1 MASSEMGFGRPFN
14 WCDRLCE
21 RCPLAS
27 ACPLARIDLD
37 EQLAPKRADV
47 EVSEVDWQD
56 EFLANTELPRA
67 KRLRSLGIDLVVALT
82 HAQAELPPPAGADRE
97 LIRSALTLAMK
108 VARVSGYFE
117 PRSTEAWSA
126 DAVPNLLLV
135 KLLMRSVRSALGE
148 LSEHR
153 SVVAKAEQ
161 VLGEIERLLAP
172 LLRCVDARARETLS
186 RLMAANQA
194 PSPFCTLDR
203 AMLCSRK

>member
-67 KRLRSLGIDLVVALT
+67 KRLRSLGIDLVVARRQ
-82 HAQAELPPPAGADRE
+82 HAL
-97 LIRSALTLAMK
+97 
-108 VARVSGYFE
+108 
-117 PRSTEAWSA
+117 
-126 DAVPNLLLV
+126 
-135 KLLMRSVRSALGE
+135 
-148 LSEHR
+148 
-153 SVVAKAEQ
+153 
-161 VLGEIERLLAP
+161 
-172 LLRCVDARARETLS
+172 
-186 RLMAANQA
+186 
-194 PSPFCTLDR
+194 
-203 AMLCSRK
+203 